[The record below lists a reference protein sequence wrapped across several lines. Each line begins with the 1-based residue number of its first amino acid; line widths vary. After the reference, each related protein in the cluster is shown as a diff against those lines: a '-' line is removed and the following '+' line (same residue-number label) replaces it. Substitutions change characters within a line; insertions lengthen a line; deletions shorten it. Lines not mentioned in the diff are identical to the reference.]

1 MIFLTGFGPYRKN
14 SVNLS
19 GEIVKKFECSSLN
32 FPVVKKVFYVS
43 WDLSLSS
50 LRNLL
55 THVKSD
61 PKLVILL
68 GIHEGKNFHIEKLGW
83 NFVFGKDIKNKIK
96 LGLIQYNSP
105 LILRTILNIKKIYS
119 YLQSED
125 RKNITIS
132 NYPGIYL
139 CNYIYYWAL
148 LLSEKK
154 YPVVFIHIPYKIE
167 LSFGIK
173 VIEKLIKTILST
185 HPNMM

>member
-1 MIFLTGFGPYRKN
+1 MIVLTGFGPYGKN

-19 GEIVKKFECSSLN
+19 GEIVKKFEYSSLN
-32 FPVVKKVFYVS
+32 LPLVKKVFGVN

-55 THVKSD
+55 THVNPD

-68 GIHEGKNFHIEKLGW
+68 GIHESKKFHIEKLGW
-83 NFVFGKDIKNKIK
+83 NFAFGKDIKNRIK

-105 LILRTILNIKKIYS
+105 MKLRTILNINKIYS
-119 YLQSED
+119 YLQSEH
-125 RKNITIS
+125 RKRISIS

-139 CNYIYYWAL
+139 CNYIYYWGL

-185 HPNMM
+185 HPNMI